1 MSLDGSPPEVTQSGF
16 LVILSCDS
24 NYSPDS
30 SSSSDVSPS
39 VLLPPSSS
47 RLESSAS
54 PAEPLPAVAV
64 VSVVVVPPVLYNGA
78 KQSLISCSVGLES
91 LPPSSALDISSSEAS
106 PPNIHSM
113 NCWKFSPSS
122 AVPVSVGES
131 ISGLSGLDGVS
142 NVDWA

>member
-16 LVILSCDS
+16 LVILSRDS

-47 RLESSAS
+47 GLESSAS
-54 PAEPLPAVAV
+54 PVEPLPAVAA
-64 VSVVVVPPVLYNGA
+64 VSGVVPPVLYNGA

>member
-47 RLESSAS
+47 GLESSAS
-54 PAEPLPAVAV
+54 P
-64 VSVVVVPPVLYNGA
+64 VSAVVPPVLYNGA

-91 LPPSSALDISSSEAS
+91 LPPSSALDISSSDAS
-106 PPNIHSM
+106 PPNRHSM
-113 NCWKFSPSS
+113 NCWKFSPSP

-131 ISGLSGLDGVS
+131 ISGLPGPEGVS

>member
-1 MSLDGSPPEVTQSGF
+1 MSLDGSPPEVTQRGF

-39 VLLPPSSS
+39 VLLPPSSPG
-47 RLESSAS
+47 LESSAS
-54 PAEPLPAVAV
+54 PVEPLPAVVAAV
-64 VSVVVVPPVLYNGA
+64 SGVVPPVLYNGA

-91 LPPSSALDISSSEAS
+91 LPPSSALDISPSEAS
-106 PPNIHSM
+106 PSNRHSM

-131 ISGLSGLDGVS
+131 ISGLPGPDGVS
-142 NVDWA
+142 NVD

>member
-1 MSLDGSPPEVTQSGF
+1 MSWMEAHQSATQRGF

-47 RLESSAS
+47 GLESSAS
-54 PAEPLPAVAV
+54 PVEPLPAVAA
-64 VSVVVVPPVLYNGA
+64 VSGVVPPVLYNGA

>member
-1 MSLDGSPPEVTQSGF
+1 MSLDGSPPGVTQRGF

-47 RLESSAS
+47 GLELSAS
-54 PAEPLPAVAV
+54 PVEPLPAVAA
-64 VSVVVVPPVLYNGA
+64 VSVVVPPVLYNGA
-78 KQSLISCSVGLES
+78 KQSLISCSVGVVS
-91 LPPSSALDISSSEAS
+91 LLPSSALDISSSEAS
-106 PPNIHSM
+106 PPNKHCI
-113 NCWKFSPSS
+113 NCWKFPPSS
-122 AVPVSVGES
+122 TDPVSAGES
-131 ISGLSGLDGVS
+131 VSGVLPGLDGVS

>member
-1 MSLDGSPPEVTQSGF
+1 MSLDGSPLEVTQGGF
-16 LVILSCDS
+16 LVILGCDS

-47 RLESSAS
+47 GLESSAS
-54 PAEPLPAVAV
+54 PAEPLPAVAA
-64 VSVVVVPPVLYNGA
+64 VSGVVPPVLYNGA

-91 LPPSSALDISSSEAS
+91 LLPSSALDISSSEDSS
-106 PPNIHSM
+106 PNRHSM
-113 NCWKFSPSS
+113 NFWKFSPSP

-131 ISGLSGLDGVS
+131 ISGLPGPEGVS